1 MTNEEQLLLYY
12 NYRYGFGGRWDYRY
26 DDPRQGTSEF
36 RFFTKYLMLHN
47 VPLYDT
53 MHAKA
58 QNPVEHFQEYKDK
71 FPTADL
77 FEWGGG
83 YN

>member
-12 NYRYGFGGRWDYRY
+12 NYRCGYGGKLDARY
-26 DDPRQGTSEF
+26 DDFGLGSK
-36 RFFTKYLMLHN
+36 KYLFLTKNKMLHN
-47 VPLYDT
+47 IPLRNII
-53 MHAKA
+53 HHL
-58 QNPVEHFQEYKDK
+58 VEHPEDHFRPYKAK

-77 FEWGGG
+77 FEWGG